1 MKRSI
6 RLLAP
11 ILATLQMIAVGAIR
25 GQDKDNK
32 QALVRFSGVE
42 LRARPYVGKEYDKAP
57 VDILDLKMER
67 DRYGL
72 KVSGIEI
79 INRSSKPIRAVE
91 FIWFLT
97 REERGSRLIL
107 QRGFLSGTRQLPKTL
122 AKDERV
128 KLKSAS
134 VEIDKMFLNRVG
146 DQGQHYI
153 EIAVDNVTYLD
164 GKSEKPKVRAWRL

>member
-1 MKRSI
+1 MLKQ
-6 RLLAP
+6 LLIP
-11 ILATLQMIAVGAIR
+11 ILAAMQMISIGAVQ
-25 GQDKDNK
+25 GQDKDDK
-32 QALVRFSGVE
+32 QTAIQFGGVE
-42 LRARPYVGKEYDKAP
+42 LRARPYEGKEYDKAT

-79 INRSSKPIRAVE
+79 VNRSPKPIKAVE

-97 REERGSRLIL
+97 REEGGSRMIL
-107 QRGFLSGTRQLPKTL
+107 QRGFLSGTWLLPKTL
-122 AKDERV
+122 AKGERV

-134 VEIDKMFLNRVG
+134 VEIDKMFLNRIG
-146 DQGQHYI
+146 ARGQLYI
-153 EIAVDNVTYLD
+153 EVAVDNVTYGD